1 MGLQGEGIQGLG
13 DRDVDLEDITA
24 DSITVGAGTAAAPSV
39 TIGETGTGI
48 YLDGTGKIGFTTTGS
63 EQFNIST
70 TWFLGINFAGPLMIN
85 RAATLTIPT
94 FMPNQADSNSGLGWA
109 AADQPVMVAGGVQA
123 QTWVEDG
130 GVLQL
135 SQCTAGITADTGSSQ
150 GDGPLTSSFN
160 EISVC
165 ANAGDAVTMPA
176 AIVNQSYIVTIINNG
191 AQACDVFPAS
201 GDDLGAGADTAVSLA
216 AGANIT
222 YRNYDATNY
231 VALT

>member
-1 MGLQGEGIQGLG
+1 MGRLSGGTLYWDFTSAEFRCRFTSSGPEMVAEVPSATNPTMLPRGQDYTAGLG
-13 DRDVDLEDITA
+13 SVAVGQPCIVA
-24 DSITVGAGTAAAPSV
+24 D
-39 TIGETGTGI
+39 
-48 YLDGTGKIGFTTTGS
+48 
-63 EQFNIST
+63 
-70 TWFLGINFAGPLMIN
+70 
-85 RAATLTIPT
+85 
-94 FMPNQADSNSGLGWA
+94 
-109 AADQPVMVAGGVQA
+109 GVQA
-123 QTWVEDG
+123 QTWVGNG

-176 AIVNQSYIVTIINNG
+176 AVVNQSYIVTIINNG
-191 AQACDVFPAS
+191 ANACDVFPAS
-201 GDDLGAGADTAVSLA
+201 SDNLGAGADTAVSLA

-222 YRNYDATNY
+222 YRNYDATNW